1 MRAFALFKVIISTD
15 NYTVLRIQ
23 KCTLQLFIQQIIIKS
38 IKIFSHLQ
46 QLVYN
51 AKYKSPTLFYK
62 SQKFLNI
69 LLASLEIKFK
79 RYFISYITLHLFLY
93 TTLNDPWKK
102 RFPIFHLRMINI
114 LKCDLLLSLILH
126 MENEITNQSICKKE
140 GEIAKKKGRA
150 LFNQGE
156 GTFLKLFLIMY
167 FY

>member
-1 MRAFALFKVIISTD
+1 
-15 NYTVLRIQ
+15 
-23 KCTLQLFIQQIIIKS
+23 
-38 IKIFSHLQ
+38 
-46 QLVYN
+46 
-51 AKYKSPTLFYK
+51 
-62 SQKFLNI
+62 
-69 LLASLEIKFK
+69 
-79 RYFISYITLHLFLY
+79 
-93 TTLNDPWKK
+93 
-102 RFPIFHLRMINI
+102 MINI